1 MGNKTHRERSEK
13 RNNLR
18 SSSSRLKHNRH
29 IETNNKTRK
38 RLIKRKRLTIEIL
51 LATLQCSANR
61 KTTILFLRFCLFANA
76 QKRLIF
82 LQYFYLFFA
91 HHLCHFQNKQLCP
104 YCFIKNLLKRCFLA
118 KNTQKLRV

>member
-1 MGNKTHRERSEK
+1 MRGKNKNRLHC
-13 RNNLR
+13 
-18 SSSSRLKHNRH
+18 SSYRLKHNRH

-38 RLIKRKRLTIEIL
+38 RLIKRKRLTVEIL
-51 LATLQCSANR
+51 LTTLQRSTNR
-61 KTTILFLRFCLFANA
+61 KTTALFLHFCLFANA
-76 QKRLIF
+76 PKHLIF
-82 LQYFYLFFA
+82 LRYFYLFFA

>member
-1 MGNKTHRERSEK
+1 MGNKTYRERSEK

-18 SSSSRLKHNRH
+18 CSSYMLKHNRQV
-29 IETNNKTRK
+29 EANNKTRK
-38 RLIKRKRLTIEIL
+38 RLIKQKRLTVEIL
-51 LATLQCSANR
+51 FAILQRSTNR

-76 QKRLIF
+76 PKRLIF
-82 LQYFYLFFA
+82 LRYFYLFFA
-91 HHLCHFQNKQLCP
+91 HHFCHFQNKQLYP

>member
-1 MGNKTHRERSEK
+1 MSNKTHRERSEK

-18 SSSSRLKHNRH
+18 CSSYMLKHNRRV
-29 IETNNKTRK
+29 ETNNKTKK
-38 RLIKRKRLTIEIL
+38 RLIKRKRLTVEIL
-51 LATLQCSANR
+51 FAPLQRSTNR
-61 KTTILFLRFCLFANA
+61 KTTSLFLRFCLFANA

-82 LQYFYLFFA
+82 LRYFYLFFA

>member
-18 SSSSRLKHNRH
+18 CSSYMLKHNRH

-38 RLIKRKRLTIEIL
+38 RLIKRKRLTVEIL
-51 LATLQCSANR
+51 LATLQRSTNR
-61 KTTILFLRFCLFANA
+61 KTTALFLRFCLCANA

-82 LQYFYLFFA
+82 LRYFYLFFA
-91 HHLCHFQNKQLCP
+91 QHLYHFQNKQLCP
-104 YCFIKNLLKRCFLA
+104 YYFIKNLLKRCFLA

>member
-18 SSSSRLKHNRH
+18 CSSYMLKHNRH

-38 RLIKRKRLTIEIL
+38 RLIKRKRLTVEIL
-51 LATLQCSANR
+51 FAILQRSTNR
-61 KTTILFLRFCLFANA
+61 KTTALFLRFCLCDNA

-82 LQYFYLFFA
+82 LRYFYLFFA
-91 HHLCHFQNKQLCP
+91 QHLYHFQNKQLCP
-104 YCFIKNLLKRCFLA
+104 YYFIKNLLKRCFLA

>member
-18 SSSSRLKHNRH
+18 CSSYMLKHNRH

-38 RLIKRKRLTIEIL
+38 RLIKRKRLTVEIL
-51 LATLQCSANR
+51 FATLQRSTNR
-61 KTTILFLRFCLFANA
+61 KTTALFLHFCLCANA

-82 LQYFYLFFA
+82 LRYFYLFFA
-91 HHLCHFQNKQLCP
+91 QHLCHFQNKQLCP

>member
-18 SSSSRLKHNRH
+18 CSSYMLKHNRH
-29 IETNNKTRK
+29 IETNNKTRT
-38 RLIKRKRLTIEIL
+38 RLLKRKRLTVEIL
-51 LATLQCSANR
+51 FAILQRSTNR
-61 KTTILFLRFCLFANA
+61 KTTALFLRFCLCANA

-82 LQYFYLFFA
+82 LRYFYLFFA
-91 HHLCHFQNKQLCP
+91 QHLYHFQNKQLCP
-104 YCFIKNLLKRCFLA
+104 YYFIKNLLQRCFLA

>member
-1 MGNKTHRERSEK
+1 MSNKTHRERSEK

-18 SSSSRLKHNRH
+18 CSSYMLKHNRH

-38 RLIKRKRLTIEIL
+38 RLIKRKRLTVEIL
-51 LATLQCSANR
+51 FAILQRSTNR
-61 KTTILFLRFCLFANA
+61 KTTALFLRFYLFANA
-76 QKRLIF
+76 PKHLIF
-82 LQYFYLFFA
+82 LRYFYLFFA
-91 HHLCHFQNKQLCP
+91 QHLCHFQNKQLYP

>member
-18 SSSSRLKHNRH
+18 CSSYMLKHNRH

-38 RLIKRKRLTIEIL
+38 QLIKRKRLTVEIL
-51 LATLQCSANR
+51 FTTLQRSTNR
-61 KTTILFLRFCLFANA
+61 KTTALFLRFCLCANA

-82 LQYFYLFFA
+82 LRYFYLFFA
-91 HHLCHFQNKQLCP
+91 QHLYHFQNKQLCP
-104 YCFIKNLLKRCFLA
+104 YYFIKNLLKRCFLA